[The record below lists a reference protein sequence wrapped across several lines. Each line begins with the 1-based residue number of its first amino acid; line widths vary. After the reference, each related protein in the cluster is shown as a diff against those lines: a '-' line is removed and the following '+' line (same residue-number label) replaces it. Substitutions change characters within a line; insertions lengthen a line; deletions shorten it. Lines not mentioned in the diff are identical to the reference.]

1 MGNKRRV
8 LECGEN
14 LLIVQYMLVRKCP
27 YTAQYCAQLN
37 ENQRKYTNKRGS
49 YRTLYDEYN
58 KCTQSNL

>member
-1 MGNKRRV
+1 MGSKRRV

-27 YTAQYCAQLN
+27 YTAQLN
-37 ENQRKYTNKRGS
+37 ENQRKYTNKKGS